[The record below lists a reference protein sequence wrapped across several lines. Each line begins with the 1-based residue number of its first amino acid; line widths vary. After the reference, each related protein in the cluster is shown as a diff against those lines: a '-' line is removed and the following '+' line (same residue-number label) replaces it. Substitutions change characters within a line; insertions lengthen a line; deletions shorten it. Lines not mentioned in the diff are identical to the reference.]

1 MSGSDL
7 LKELTDKFFEV
18 CLIYGEER
26 YEIEKF
32 IDTMKKSLSDGF
44 RQLNFISIDSEY
56 DVETNIDFL
65 INSCESIP
73 FMDEF

>member
-7 LKELTDKFFEV
+7 LKELSNKSFEV

-26 YEIEKF
+26 FEIEKF
-32 IDTMKKSLSDGF
+32 IDTMKESLSESF

-65 INSCESIP
+65 INSCESFP
-73 FMDEF
+73 FIG

>member
-32 IDTMKKSLSDGF
+32 IDTMKKSLSEFYINRF
-44 RQLNFISIDSEY
+44 R
-56 DVETNIDFL
+56 V
-65 INSCESIP
+65 
-73 FMDEF
+73 